1 MQTTIIEQPALRLIT
16 AKAATFPGDTSGAFQ
31 VLESRLPTLKGR
43 KMYGLV
49 YGTANGLEYYA
60 GLVPESEAE
69 EQDFGMPIIEV
80 PAGPCARRKLENWME
95 HTDQIGMIF
104 DEMIT
109 QYGMDRSR
117 PTMEYYRS
125 AQELH
130 LLVPIERKPVV
141 Q

>member
-31 VLESRLPTLKGR
+31 VLESRLTTLKGR

-49 YGTANGLEYYA
+49 YGSADGLEYYA
-60 GLVPESEAE
+60 GLVPENEAE
-69 EQDFGMPIIEV
+69 ELAFGMPIIEV
-80 PAGPCARRKLENWME
+80 PAGLCVRRKLENWMD
-95 HTDQIGMIF
+95 HTNQIGVIF
-104 DEMIT
+104 DEMIREH
-109 QYGMDRSR
+109 GMDRSR

-130 LLVPIERKPVV
+130 LLVPIERKPVAT
-141 Q
+141 